1 MNREFLVNIIFLV
14 AINLLIKPF
23 FIFAIDRNVQN
34 LVGERAY
41 GVYFSLV
48 SFTVMFQIINDLGI
62 QNFNSREIAQHRQL
76 LDKYFS
82 NIIILKLCLSILYI
96 FCVTII
102 SFIFQYDIALFPL
115 IFYLALNQILFSLL
129 GYLRSNVAALGFYR
143 MNSLLTVLDRLLLI
157 LVCSGLIFIEPYR
170 SHFEIMWFVHAQ
182 NTTLFLTCIVAF
194 IIVFKKAKTVKWS
207 FNMPFFLSILR
218 GSLPYALA
226 IFLMTIYTRTDVVMM
241 ERMLPDG
248 DRQAGIYASA
258 YRLLDAVNM
267 LGFLFAGLLLP
278 MFSRMLKSTESV
290 VPLLRFSFQ
299 VIMVAAVT
307 LAVATWFHRTHI
319 MQLLYKEA
327 TPFSGDV
334 LGILMFSFVAISGTY
349 IYSTLLGA
357 NGSVRKMNR
366 VFIIAIALNIALNF
380 LLIPYQK
387 ALGAAISTLITQLFV
402 MIGMIALVRKEL
414 TLSQSEQNPSG
425 IAPTGGIR
433 QKQDKKW
440 IFQLLGFI
448 LWAFLINFTLKSSN
462 IIENWVAQ
470 LGISMFLSLVVAFV
484 LGLLNYKKLE
494 ILLHKNKII

>member
-82 NIIILKLCLSILYI
+82 NIIILKLCLSGFYI
-96 FCVTII
+96 FCIIVI

-157 LVCSGLIFIEPYR
+157 MVCSVLIFIEPFR

-182 NTTLFLTCIVAF
+182 NATLFLTCIVAF
-194 IIVFKKAKTVKWS
+194 LVVFKKVKTVKWA

-241 ERMLPDG
+241 ERMLSDG

-278 MFSRMLKSTESV
+278 MFSRMLKAGQSV
-290 VPLLRFSFQ
+290 VSLLRFSFQ

-307 LAVATWFHRTHI
+307 LAATTWFHRADI
-319 MQLLYKEA
+319 MHLLYKEA

-380 LLIPYQK
+380 ILIPYQK
-387 ALGAAISTLITQLFV
+387 ALGAAISTLTTQLFV
-402 MIGMIALVRKEL
+402 MIGMIGLVRKEL
-414 TLSQSEQNPSG
+414 KTSQFKQNLEP
-425 IAPTGGIR
+425 
-433 QKQDKKW
+433 DKKW
-440 IFQLLGFI
+440 IIQLIGFI
-448 LWAFLINFTLKSSN
+448 LSALLINFTIKSSN
-462 IIENWVAQ
+462 FINNWVVQ
-470 LGISMFLSLVVAFV
+470 LGLSMFLSLVVAFV

-494 ILLHKNKII
+494 VLLKENNNSR

>member
-1 MNREFLVNIIFLV
+1 M
-14 AINLLIKPF
+14 
-23 FIFAIDRNVQN
+23 
-34 LVGERAY
+34 
-41 GVYFSLV
+41 
-48 SFTVMFQIINDLGI
+48 
-62 QNFNSREIAQHRQL
+62 
-76 LDKYFS
+76 
-82 NIIILKLCLSILYI
+82 
-96 FCVTII
+96 
-102 SFIFQYDIALFPL
+102 
-115 IFYLALNQILFSLL
+115 
-129 GYLRSNVAALGFYR
+129 
-143 MNSLLTVLDRLLLI
+143 
-157 LVCSGLIFIEPYR
+157 
-170 SHFEIMWFVHAQ
+170 
-182 NTTLFLTCIVAF
+182 
-194 IIVFKKAKTVKWS
+194 
-207 FNMPFFLSILR
+207 
-218 GSLPYALA
+218 PYALA

-307 LAVATWFHRTHI
+307 IAVATWFHRANI

-380 LLIPYQK
+380 ILIPYQK
-387 ALGAAISTLITQLFV
+387 ALGAAISTLTTQLFV

-414 TLSQSEQNPSG
+414 KLSQFKQNLKP
-425 IAPTGGIR
+425 
-433 QKQDKKW
+433 DKKW
-440 IFQLLGFI
+440 IIQLIGFI
-448 LWAFLINFTLKSSN
+448 LSALLINFTIKSSN
-462 IIENWVAQ
+462 FINNWVVQ
-470 LGISMFLSLVVAFV
+470 LGLSMFLSLVVAFV

-494 ILLHKNKII
+494 VLLKENNNSR